1 MVKLDLTKEGLKG
14 IASPFTCERFGPI
27 PSKEK
32 IGDNQVKIEPDLI
45 KKDLGIV
52 KTSPLIHYSNPKR
65 ARYLYASVEMMPEC
79 LFVLK
84 GNICSK
90 GDEET

>member
-65 ARYLYASVEMMPEC
+65 ARYASVEMMPKC